1 MILSKAIC
9 KRYRHYAWY
18 GHARR
23 NCILL
28 NLVIHTDKP
37 IVLVG
42 SMRPSTA
49 LSADG
54 PLNLYSAVAL
64 ASSDEAK
71 TKAFWS

>member
-1 MILSKAIC
+1 M
-9 KRYRHYAWY
+9 
-18 GHARR
+18 
-23 NCILL
+23 
-28 NLVIHTDKP
+28 VVHTDKP

-64 ASSDEAK
+64 AASDDAK
-71 TKAFWS
+71 NKRRYGSYERLLFLLHVM

>member
-1 MILSKAIC
+1 MITHGTDTLEETAFF
-9 KRYRHYAWY
+9 
-18 GHARR
+18 
-23 NCILL
+23 L
-28 NLVIHTDKP
+28 NLVVHTDKP

-64 ASSDEAK
+64 AASDDAK
-71 TKAFWS
+71 IKALWFS